1 MSPQGESPTGEGYVA
16 IMIWPVCLG
25 LLGAAFLGGGF
36 VVQQRE
42 AAHADPGSGLS
53 FRLLVQLTRRRVWWL
68 GVSSMVLGYVLA
80 GWSLGSGNLVLV
92 EPLIAANL
100 LFALPIA
107 AMWCRQRPSYRS
119 MLAALA
125 LAGGVSGF
133 VIAARPDGGRSV
145 AIPTGTW
152 MWAGAIAAVV
162 VGVTTVM
169 ALRRR
174 GDRRAAWLGVA
185 TGVVYGMQDS
195 LTRRVSGGIAH
206 SAVDLLTSW
215 PVWVLVGVGALGV
228 LLAQNAFDCAPLT
241 ASLPAISVSE
251 PMAGIALGILVFHS
265 HVRTD
270 ALSLALAGVSLLV
283 MLIGAHAVSKSRVVH
298 EATSGP
304 ARALSPAA

>member
-1 MSPQGESPTGEGYVA
+1 MLLP
-16 IMIWPVCLG
+16 ICLG
-25 LLGAAFLGGGF
+25 LVGAAFLGGGF
-36 VVQQRE
+36 VVQQHE
-42 AAHADPGSGLS
+42 AAQVDTGSGLS
-53 FRLLVQLTRRRVWWL
+53 LRLMQSLVRRRMWWL
-68 GVSSMVLGYVLA
+68 GVLSMVVGYVLA
-80 GWSLGSGNLVLV
+80 GYSLGSGNLVLV
-92 EPLIAANL
+92 EPLIAANV

-107 AMWCRQRPSYRS
+107 AAWCRRRPSARS
-119 MLAALA
+119 MVAALA
-125 LAGGVSGF
+125 LAGGVTGF
-133 VIAARPDGGRSV
+133 VVAARPNGGRSV
-145 AIPTGTW
+145 AIPPGTW
-152 MWAGAIAAVV
+152 MWAGVAAAVV
-162 VGVTTVM
+162 VTVTTVM

-195 LTRRVSGGIAH
+195 LTRRVYGGVAQ
-206 SAVDLLTSW
+206 SAGDLLTSW

-270 ALSLALAGVSLLV
+270 ALSLALALASLVV
-283 MLIGAHAVSKSRVVH
+283 MCVGAHSVSRDRVVH

>member
-1 MSPQGESPTGEGYVA
+1 
-16 IMIWPVCLG
+16 MILPICLG

-53 FRLLVQLTRRRVWWL
+53 VRLLVQLTRRRVWWL
-68 GVSSMVLGYVLA
+68 GVVSMVIGYVLA

-107 AMWCRQRPSYRS
+107 AMWCRQRPSGRA

-133 VIAARPDGGRSV
+133 VIAARPNGGRSV
-145 AIPTGTW
+145 SIPPNTW
-152 MWAGAIAAVV
+152 AAAGAAAAVV
-162 VGVTTVM
+162 VAVATVM

-174 GDRRAAWLGVA
+174 GDRRAAWLGAA
-185 TGVVYGMQDS
+185 TGIVYGMQDS
-195 LTRRVSGGIAH
+195 LTRRVYGGIAD
-206 SAVDLLTSW
+206 SAFDLLKSW
-215 PVWVLVGVGALGV
+215 PVWVLLAVGFVGV
-228 LLAQNAFDCAPLT
+228 LLAQNAFDCAPLS
-241 ASLPAISVSE
+241 ASLPAISVFE
-251 PMAGIALGILVFHS
+251 PMTGIALGILVFHS

-270 ALSLALAGVSLLV
+270 PLSLALAAGSLVLMLV
-283 MLIGAHAVSKSRVVH
+283 GAHAVSKSHVVH
-298 EATSGP
+298 AATSG
-304 ARALSPAA
+304 ATSSRSRAA